1 MNQSSSASVRLLHA
15 LFNEKEFLL
24 VSCKILEQL
33 YATQVVAQIS
43 RQRDFGQAEPIR
55 LAQQS
60 MMQYVSKDSRRFSLG
75 HAWSKTWKTQRG
87 RSFLEPQL
95 AAAISKS
102 DLEVGINVRT
112 P

>member
-1 MNQSSSASVRLLHA
+1 
-15 LFNEKEFLL
+15 LFYEKEFLL

-87 RSFLEPQL
+87 GSFLEPQL